1 MKILK
6 GKKEECF
13 VNFLNKVTDNT
24 SLIFSTI
31 GLENFS
37 FVIYNKRCV
46 SLQNTWI
53 SSILKNRRVKNL
65 RIHSYFYKLPFSP
78 STSDDLFSSCS
89 LQELELRL
97 KVYSTIKV
105 PTTSLHFQQLK
116 FLNLYGVFFDIDPS
130 SDSMNL
136 NLPLVKKFEI
146 SNCHWSKDKDVF
158 VQAPLLETISI
169 GQEADFFMV
178 KTHDPCAQSIKFN
191 ALHVKEFNYCGYGLS
206 HKIHLP
212 ACDSVSVTFLEVSK
226 VESEIRRIP
235 FTRLL
240 FQQFHQVKCI
250 KFEDFPLEL
259 EVGIYFI

>member
-1 MKILK
+1 
-6 GKKEECF
+6 
-13 VNFLNKVTDNT
+13 VNKVTDNT

-31 GLENFS
+31 GLEIFS

-78 STSDDLFSSCS
+78 GTSHDLFSSSS

-116 FLNLYGVFFDIDPS
+116 FLNLYGLFFDIDPS

-136 NLPLVKKFEI
+136 NLPHVKKFEI
-146 SNCHWSKDKDVF
+146 SNCHWSKYKDVF
-158 VQAPLLETISI
+158 VQAPLLETISV
-169 GQEADFFMV
+169 GQDADFFRV
-178 KTHDPCAQSIKFN
+178 KTHNPCAQSIKFN
-191 ALHVKEFNYCGYGLS
+191 ALNVKEFSYCGYGLS

-212 ACDSVSVTFLEVSK
+212 VCDSVKITFLEVSN

-240 FQQFHQVKCI
+240 FQQFHKVKCI

-259 EVGIYFI
+259 EVSIYFI

>member
-1 MKILK
+1 
-6 GKKEECF
+6 
-13 VNFLNKVTDNT
+13 VNKVTDNT

-53 SSILKNRRVKNL
+53 SSILNNRRVKNL

-78 STSDDLFSSCS
+78 STSDYLFGSSS

-105 PTTSLHFQQLK
+105 PSTSLHFQQLE

-136 NLPLVKKFEI
+136 NLPL
-146 SNCHWSKDKDVF
+146 NCHWSNGKYVI
-158 VQAPLLETISI
+158 VQASLLETVSI
-169 GQEADFFMV
+169 GQDTDFFKV

-191 ALHVKEFNYCGYGLS
+191 ALNLKEFNYCGYGLS

-212 ACDSVSVTFLEVSK
+212 ACDSVKITFFRS
-226 VESEIRRIP
+226 
-235 FTRLL
+235 
-240 FQQFHQVKCI
+240 
-250 KFEDFPLEL
+250 
-259 EVGIYFI
+259 

>member
-24 SLIFSTI
+24 LIFSTI

-53 SSILKNRRVKNL
+53 SSIFKNL

-158 VQAPLLETISI
+158 VQAPLL
-169 GQEADFFMV
+169 
-178 KTHDPCAQSIKFN
+178 FN
-191 ALHVKEFNYCGYGLS
+191 CHWLKSLR
-206 HKIHLP
+206 
-212 ACDSVSVTFLEVSK
+212 SVHHYKNSFL
-226 VESEIRRIP
+226 
-235 FTRLL
+235 TRS
-240 FQQFHQVKCI
+240 
-250 KFEDFPLEL
+250 
-259 EVGIYFI
+259 